1 MKEALVM
8 YRRVLLSPL
17 LECKRVLDVGI
28 ILDSSGS
35 VGIGNYDI
43 AKNFLIDLVDKMHV
57 ANGKTHVGVIHY
69 SSISYLDWNFES
81 DIAKDATALK
91 KAIQKLPY
99 QSGWTRTDRAL
110 EMAAEM
116 MFKPEKGD
124 RTDVPNVLVVI
135 TDGRTS
141 PGSKKYE
148 DVLKPLV
155 VIK

>member
-1 MKEALVM
+1 M
-8 YRRVLLSPL
+8 
-17 LECKRVLDVGI
+17 
-28 ILDSSGS
+28 
-35 VGIGNYDI
+35 
-43 AKNFLIDLVDKMHV
+43 
-57 ANGKTHVGVIHY
+57 
-69 SSISYLDWNFES
+69 
-81 DIAKDATALK
+81 
-91 KAIQKLPY
+91 
-99 QSGWTRTDRAL
+99 